1 MDQILPNAVL
11 YSSLVFTPS
20 LASLLTPT
28 NKDTIDKLHADSAT
42 LVTDKLST
50 TYVGSTGSVGT
61 SKATDLKVDKLM
73 QINNTIDVG
82 SHTSKNNPSILC
94 SPSISSSSHASKC
107 RHSVLKIPSVTS
119 FPTDP
124 TGSLTSPIPSQLHSV
139 SDNSNKK
146 PAPHAYRSARLGPL
160 PQPLVMLS
168 TMLYCLLFSK
178 ASSHRSFA

>member
-1 MDQILPNAVL
+1 MDQILLNAV
-11 YSSLVFTPS
+11 LVFTPS
-20 LASLLTPT
+20 LVSLPTPT

-61 SKATDLKVDKLM
+61 SKATDLKVDELM

-82 SHTSKNNPSILC
+82 SHTSKNNPPILC

-146 PAPHAYRSARLGPL
+146 PAHAYRSARLGPL
-160 PQPLVMLS
+160 PQPLVMLP

-178 ASSHRSFA
+178 ASSHRLFA

>member
-1 MDQILPNAVL
+1 MDQILLNAV
-11 YSSLVFTPS
+11 LVFTPS
-20 LASLLTPT
+20 LVSLPTPT

-61 SKATDLKVDKLM
+61 SKATDLKVDELM

-82 SHTSKNNPSILC
+82 SHTSKNNPPILC

-124 TGSLTSPIPSQLHSV
+124 TGSLISPIPSQLHSV

-146 PAPHAYRSARLGPL
+146 PAHAYRSARLGPL
-160 PQPLVMLS
+160 PQPLVMLP
-168 TMLYCLLFSK
+168 TMLYRLLFSK